1 MGNEYFK
8 KGWGEKRKETMMVGA
23 IVGGDCGRLGVVL
36 VWGKECIVGGV
47 LGRGGGEK
55 WGWCH
60 VWRRKQRTR
69 SKFKCK
75 EKKRKEKKDK
85 KKEREGKPKK
95 MKRVCLG
102 VCGSR
107 EMDGE

>member
-1 MGNEYFK
+1 MEC
-8 KGWGEKRKETMMVGA
+8 WGEVGVRNEDGA
-23 IVGGDCGRLGVVL
+23 MF
-36 VWGKECIVGGV
+36 
-47 LGRGGGEK
+47 GEENK
-55 WGWCH
+55 GQEANLS
-60 VWRRKQRTR
+60 V
-69 SKFKCK
+69 
-75 EKKRKEKKDK
+75 KKRKEKKDK